1 MTRRER
7 AEERRRSW
15 SGGVVTRETH
25 ASLERDF
32 WSSTTGEQ
40 RLAAVWEMAVQYW
53 QQEHPDGPALRLD
66 RSVGGVRR
74 YRG

>member
-1 MTRRER
+1 MTRERR
-7 AEERRRSW
+7 AEARRGSW

-25 ASLERDF
+25 AVLEREF
-32 WSSTTGEQ
+32 WSRATGEQ
-40 RLAAVWEMAVQYW
+40 RLAAVWGMAVQFW

-74 YRG
+74 YRR